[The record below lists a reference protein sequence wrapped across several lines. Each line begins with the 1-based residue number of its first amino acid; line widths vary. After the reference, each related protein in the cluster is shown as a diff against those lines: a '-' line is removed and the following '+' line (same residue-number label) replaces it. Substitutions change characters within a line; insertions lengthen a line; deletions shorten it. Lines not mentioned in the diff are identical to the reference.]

1 MSKRAFTEE
10 QDRQI
15 ADEYA
20 GGKMLRDL
28 ASEHGCST
36 AAVANSLHRSGCGLR
51 HYRGH
56 PIEWDPAVAAEAVRL
71 YSEGGSIKGLA
82 RQYMVRDSAILALLA
97 ESGVSRHRQGH
108 MAFSL
113 EQRREIGRL
122 YESGQSLRALARQF
136 DCAVPTIVRAIRAVG
151 GETRPPGLSLTWTD
165 EVIDWAIKE
174 YQSGRTQESIA
185 AELGVNPSGVGLTLQ
200 RAGVSLRRYRR
211 TPPGRGR
218 VMTGSGYAMVGVPPD
233 HPMFCM
239 TTAAGYI
246 PEHRLVMALHLGR
259 PLLPSESVHHKNG
272 IRDDNRIENL
282 QMRYGRH
289 GKGVIM
295 VCMDCGSHNIG
306 SGELA

>member
-1 MSKRAFTEE
+1 
-10 QDRQI
+10 
-15 ADEYA
+15 
-20 GGKMLRDL
+20 MLRVL

-56 PIEWDPAVAAEAVRL
+56 PVEWDPAVAAEAVRR

-108 MAFSL
+108 RAFSL

-136 DCAVPTIVRAIRAVG
+136 DCAVPTIVRAVRALG

-165 EVIDWAIKE
+165 EVIDWAVKE
-174 YQSGRTQESIA
+174 YQSGRTQQSIA
-185 AELGVNPSGVGLTLQ
+185 AELGLTTSGVRFHLQ
-200 RAGVSLRRYRR
+200 QAGVAIRVYKKV
-211 TPPGRGR
+211 PQGRGR
-218 VMTGSGYAMVGVPPD
+218 IKIQDGYVMVGVPPD
-233 HPMFCM
+233 DPMFSM
-239 TTAAGYI
+239 TNASGYVL
-246 PEHRLVMALHLGR
+246 EHRLIMARHLGR
-259 PLLPSESVHHKNG
+259 PLTAQETVHHLNG
-272 IRDDNRIENL
+272 DRGYNRLENL
-282 QMRYGRH
+282 QLRHGRH